1 MTSNLLADSLT
12 DYCKLLVAVKKQL
25 FFWINQPMVPLVK
38 DDAVIISRSTLVD
51 LLLKLPGLGVD
62 GPSEGVEQ
70 RHEQAEIAVLLPVMQ
85 A

>member
-1 MTSNLLADSLT
+1 
-12 DYCKLLVAVKKQL
+12 
-25 FFWINQPMVPLVK
+25 MVPLVK

-70 RHEQAEIAVLLPVMQ
+70 RHEQAEVAVLLPVMQ